1 MIWILASV
9 LLLINNS
16 IVLNKLE
23 SCTMKKL
30 FIIILFALLS
40 FPALSQVKYT
50 PYYENRYPLSEE
62 IREEIMSKGKWS
74 DDIKTSLVNFLEDYQ
89 TAFMNKSVDFIERT
103 FDPANF
109 TIRTKDDVGV
119 VYKETQTQKYM
130 QRYKRCCMEGDISSF
145 SLSDPEFRLANP
157 NGEYYVVLHFKQ
169 EYTTQNYNEEI
180 YVYLV
185 LDFNSDAMKICLA
198 GMNSDK
204 DKLIDFSDIRYQ

>member
-1 MIWILASV
+1 
-9 LLLINNS
+9 
-16 IVLNKLE
+16 
-23 SCTMKKL
+23 MKKL

-40 FPALSQVKYT
+40 FSALSQVKYT

-62 IREEIMSKGKWS
+62 IREDIMSKIKWS
-74 DDIKTSLVNFLEDYQ
+74 DDIKTSLVSFLEDYQ
-89 TAFMNKSVDFIERT
+89 TAFMNKSVDFIEHT

-109 TIRTKDDVGV
+109 TLKTKEDTDLF
-119 VYKETQTQKYM
+119 YKTNQFQYYI
-130 QRYKRCCMEGDISSF
+130 QRYKRSCLEGDISSF

-185 LDFNSDAMKICLA
+185 LDFNSDKMKICLA

-204 DKLIDFSDIRYQ
+204 DKLINFSDIRYQ

>member
-1 MIWILASV
+1 
-9 LLLINNS
+9 
-16 IVLNKLE
+16 
-23 SCTMKKL
+23 
-30 FIIILFALLS
+30 
-40 FPALSQVKYT
+40 
-50 PYYENRYPLSEE
+50 
-62 IREEIMSKGKWS
+62 MSKGKWS